1 MRLRKFQNKHF
12 TSWIIDYKDQYGSR
26 KRRVL
31 KGIHT
36 KRYAQ
41 IAFADFVL
49 RYERG
54 LVGLPTDENISLG
67 DALDNRIKDRQLACC
82 SSSWIYNLRLFR
94 KRLTDYY
101 GEVTFFMHLDDTAI
115 NQYKYDRL
123 QQGARAE
130 TIKKEMAFIGSAGRL
145 ALRQGK
151 IGKLPWTKIEM
162 PVDRSGKQTWHYLS
176 LNEIERLLDFL
187 KNGKEVSGMRSN
199 TRMFSCTLKPSFK
212 TYATV
217 VVLLNTGMRRG
228 ECFRLTW
235 QDIDEENR
243 VIRVVG
249 TKTAKNGQNARIR
262 YVPMNKALVDLF
274 AGMTKGN
281 PDEPVYGDDINFRR
295 KFKKALKYAGLPNV
309 RVHDLRHT
317 YASHLVMNG
326 TPIYSVAQLLGHST
340 IEMSSRYSHLDM
352 SHLHHAVSKLQ
363 FEQNDSTPETVSK

>member
-1 MRLRKFQNKHF
+1 MKLRKRLNSNSV
-12 TSWIIDYKDQYGSR
+12 SWYIDYLDQRGNR
-26 KRRVL
+26 QRRLL
-31 KGIHT
+31 KGIQT
-36 KRYAQ
+36 EKYAQ
-41 IAFADFVL
+41 IAFADFML

-54 LVGLPTDENISLG
+54 LVGLPTDEKIPLG
-67 DALDNRIKDRQLACC
+67 EVLDNRIKDRQLACC
-82 SSSWIYNLRLFR
+82 VPEWIENLKGYR
-94 KRLTDYY
+94 KRLIGYF
-101 GEVTFFMHLDDTAI
+101 GEDSFFRDLDDTAI
-115 NQYKYDRL
+115 AQYKYDRM
-123 QQGARAE
+123 QQGASVE
-130 TIKKEMAFIGSAGRL
+130 TIRKELNLIGAAGRL

-162 PVDRSGKQTWHYLS
+162 PFDRTGKQTWRYLR
-176 LNEIERLLDFL
+176 LEEVVKLLDFL
-187 KNGKEVSGMRSN
+187 KNGKHVECPRENNPNYSLDIKP
-199 TRMFSCTLKPSFK
+199 MFR

-274 AGMTKGN
+274 AGMTKGER
-281 PDEPVYGDDINFRR
+281 DEAVFGEDTNFRT
-295 KFKKALKYAGLPNV
+295 KFKKALKYADLPNV

-352 SHLHHAVSKLQ
+352 SHLHHAVNKLQ
-363 FEQNDSTPETVSK
+363 FESNGTTPESV